1 MRNRHGSW
9 INRARKSERSLE
21 LAMAFQR
28 PPREGLRLGSIRNVR
43 LTRVVDSKKGHT
55 WGTERNE
62 VGSVNILIFRHF
74 DIPSESRA
82 NRTLAPHL
90 QGRTPAR
97 ARCEE
102 STHTRRDALQIQLP
116 GDHLDPG
123 TDNACLPS
131 ALNPSLRPATYAP
144 NAGRPSWAD

>member
-62 VGSVNILIFRHF
+62 VGSVNILIFR
-74 DIPSESRA
+74 PSHGQTGRQLRIYKVGLLHELVAKNPLTHVETRSKSSYRA
-82 NRTLAPHL
+82 ITLTLAQTL
-90 QGRTPAR
+90 AFR
-97 ARCEE
+97 
-102 STHTRRDALQIQLP
+102 
-116 GDHLDPG
+116 
-123 TDNACLPS
+123 S
-131 ALNPSLRPATYAP
+131 A
-144 NAGRPSWAD
+144 